1 MKKYEAY
8 FILDVSLADDAK
20 KAVIA
25 KYKAMLENAKAQ
37 NIEIVEEGNKKLAY
51 PINFKNEGYYVLMT
65 FDAEANVPNE
75 LQHQMNLNEAVVRNL
90 IVAKD

>member
-65 FDAEANVPNE
+65 FDAEANIPNE

>member
-25 KYKAMLENAKAQ
+25 KYKAMLENAKAE